1 MRENIRVTTLRTH
14 LFALLSLACALCS
27 APVAA
32 QDYPSKPIRIIVPL
46 AAGGGTDL
54 LARVIASKLRDK
66 FGQPVTVENRSGA
79 AGNIGAEAVFK
90 APPDG
95 YTLLFTQPAPLAV
108 NKALYGKL
116 PYEPELFVPIALVS
130 LQDIL
135 LAVNPSVPASN
146 LQELIAYARANPGKL
161 NFGSSGAGSA
171 PHLAAELFCAMAGVK
186 MVHVPYKGAAESMAA
201 TLGGQVD
208 LTFFA
213 FSTALR
219 NAQAGKL
226 RAIAVGGTKRN
237 PQLPNVPSIVEAI
250 PGYSATSWTAMV
262 APPGTPAPVAQK
274 LAQALSEVLKMP
286 DVQSR
291 LIDAGDESF
300 DSTPSRLAAFLREES
315 QRWGNLIKALGITAQ

>member
-1 MRENIRVTTLRTH
+1 MRTR
-14 LFALLSLACALCS
+14 LLAKLWLACALFA
-27 APVAA
+27 APAAA
-32 QDYPSKPIRIIVPL
+32 QDYPGKPIRIIVPL

-54 LARVIASKLRDK
+54 LARVIATKLREQ

-116 PYEPELFVPIALVS
+116 AYEPEQFVPIALVS
-130 LQDIL
+130 MQDIL
-135 LAVNPSVPASN
+135 LAVNPNVPAKN
-146 LQELIAYARANPGKL
+146 LQELIAYARANAGKL

-186 MVHVPYKGAAESMAA
+186 MVHVPYKGAAESMTA

-213 FSTALR
+213 FSAALR

-237 PQLPNVPSIVEAI
+237 PQLPDVPSISEVI
-250 PGYSATSWTAMV
+250 PGYSAASWTALV

-274 LAQALSEVLKMP
+274 LAHAMADIVRMP
-286 DVQSR
+286 DVRGR
-291 LIDAGDESF
+291 LIDAGDEPF
-300 DSTPSRLAAFLREES
+300 DSTPAGMAAFLREES
-315 QRWGNLIKALGITAQ
+315 QRWGNLIKAAGITAQ

>member
-1 MRENIRVTTLRTH
+1 MRARLP
-14 LFALLSLACALCS
+14 ALLSLACALFA
-27 APVAA
+27 APAAA
-32 QDYPSKPIRIIVPL
+32 QDFPGKQIHIIVPL
-46 AAGGGTDL
+46 SAGGGTDL
-54 LARVIASKLRDK
+54 LARVLAAKLVDR
-66 FGQPVTVENRSGA
+66 FGQPVTVENRPGA

-116 PYEPELFVPIALVS
+116 AYEPEQFVPIALVS
-130 LQDIL
+130 RQDIM
-135 LAVNPSVPASN
+135 LAVNPAVPANN
-146 LQELIAYARANPGKL
+146 LQEFIAYARANPGKL

-171 PHLAAELFCAMAGVK
+171 PHLAAELFNAMAGVK
-186 MVHVPYKGAAESMAA
+186 MVHVPYKGAAGSMTA

-219 NAQAGKL
+219 NANAGKL
-226 RAIAVGGTKRN
+226 RAIAVGGARRN
-237 PQLPNVPSIVEAI
+237 PQLPNVPSISEAI

-274 LAQALSEVLKMP
+274 LAQAVAEILRMP
-286 DVQSR
+286 DVQRR
-291 LIDAGDESF
+291 LIEAGDEPF
-300 DSTPSRLAAFLREES
+300 DTTPAQMAGFLREES
-315 QRWGNLIKALGITAQ
+315 QRWGDLIRTVGIKAE

>member
-1 MRENIRVTTLRTH
+1 MTPPRTRRRTFLLALACL
-14 LFALLSLACALCS
+14 LFAASAL
-27 APVAA
+27 A
-32 QDYPSKPIRIIVPL
+32 QDYPAKPIRIIVPL

-54 LARVIASKLRDK
+54 LARAIATKLRDR
-66 FGQPVTVENRSGA
+66 FGQPVMVENRSGA

-90 APPDG
+90 SAPDG
-95 YTLLFTQPAPLAV
+95 YTLLFTQPAPLVV

-116 PYEPELFVPIALVS
+116 AYEPEQFVPIAVVS
-130 LQDIL
+130 IQDIL
-135 LAVNPSVPASN
+135 LAVNPGVPANS
-146 LQELIAYARANPGKL
+146 LQELITYARANPGKL

-171 PHLAAELFCAMAGVK
+171 PHLAAELFNAMAGVK
-186 MVHVPYKGAAESMAA
+186 MVHVPYKGAAESMTA

-237 PQLPNVPSIVEAI
+237 PQLPNVPSISEVI
-250 PGYSATSWTAMV
+250 PGYSATSWTALV

-274 LAQALSEVLKMP
+274 LVQALSEIVRLP

-291 LIDAGDESF
+291 LTESGDESV
-300 DSTPSRLAAFLREES
+300 DLTPARMAAFLREES
-315 QRWGNLIKALGITAQ
+315 QRWGNLIKAVGITAQ

>member
-1 MRENIRVTTLRTH
+1 MRTR
-14 LFALLSLACALCS
+14 LFTLLSLASVLFA
-27 APVAA
+27 APAGA
-32 QDYPSKPIRIIVPL
+32 QDSPNYPSKPIRVIVPL

-54 LARVIASKLRDK
+54 LARVIAGKLRDM

-90 APPDG
+90 SPPDG

-116 PYEPELFVPIALVS
+116 AYEPEQFVPIALVS
-130 LQDIL
+130 LQDIM
-135 LAVNPSVPASN
+135 LAVNPRVPAGN

-186 MVHVPYKGAAESMAA
+186 MVHVPYKGAAESMTA

-226 RAIAVGGTKRN
+226 RAIAVGGAKRN
-237 PQLPNVPSIVEAI
+237 PQLPDVPSISEAI
-250 PGYSATSWTAMV
+250 PGYSATSWTALV
-262 APPGTPAPVAQK
+262 APPGTNAPVSEK
-274 LAQALSEVLKMP
+274 LTHAMSEIIKLP

-291 LIDAGDESF
+291 LVEAGDEPANI
-300 DSTPSRLAAFLREES
+300 TPAQMAAFLREES
-315 QRWGNLIKALGITAQ
+315 QRWGNLIKAVGITAQ